1 MTRFPFRC
9 GSSRACYAAGGLLPS
24 RRGGTA
30 FRAAAAGFGAVL
42 LAAVVVSASP
52 ARAAGAEP
60 DARLF
65 AAHALA
71 LRAAGGAGEEPAAG
85 VLAAMPGAGMAGAAD
100 TLPVLWRPF
109 FANAI
114 VKLGR
119 LRTPAPVALY
129 YDPLLDVAVFTLWE
143 RRNDGYRVAS
153 ARALPGERLAD
164 ADADAPPAPGWMTAE
179 EGPVTALRRI
189 AEARLDAFRH
199 AHPAEAEEDGRNGS
213 TFATAAV
220 DMRAVLPR
228 LTWATALR
236 TQWAG
241 ARPAWLGP
249 LLGQIDDALAAGD
262 AAAIAAAAPDTGP
275 EAASALARLPVAF
288 AEALTLDM
296 TLDAGGPNRLVIAS
310 APDDGSVYL
319 LALCRLDGEACALRR
334 LLLVF
339 LGE

>member
-1 MTRFPFRC
+1 MIDSLSLPP
-9 GSSRACYAAGGLLPS
+9 SRPPDYTDYTAAAKRPARPAAGLGVALLVAAVVA
-24 RRGGTA
+24 TA
-30 FRAAAAGFGAVL
+30 CPAREAAAA
-42 LAAVVVSASP
+42 
-52 ARAAGAEP
+52 P

-71 LRAAGGAGEEPAAG
+71 LRAAGVAGKEPAAG
-85 VLAAMPGAGMAGAAD
+85 VLASMPGAGMAGTSD
-100 TLPVLWRPF
+100 NLPALWRPF

-129 YDPLLDVAVFTLWE
+129 YDPLLDVAVLTLWE

-164 ADADAPPAPGWMTAE
+164 VDADAPPAPGWMTAE
-179 EGPVTALRRI
+179 DGPVAALRRI
-189 AEARLDAFRH
+189 AAERLDAFRR
-199 AHPAEAEEDGRNGS
+199 AHPAEAAEAGRDGA
-213 TFATAAV
+213 TFAAAAA

-228 LTWATALR
+228 LAWATALR
-236 TQWAG
+236 AQWAG
-241 ARPAWLGP
+241 ARPVWLGP
-249 LLGQIDDALAAGD
+249 LLERIDDALAAGD

-275 EAASALARLPVAF
+275 EAAAALARLPTAF

-296 TLDAGGPNRLVIAS
+296 TLDAAGPDRLAIAS
-310 APDDGSVYL
+310 TPGDGSVYL
-319 LALCRLDGEACALRR
+319 LALCRIEGEACALRR
-334 LLLVF
+334 LLLVS